1 MKPAIAMYR
10 RANPIGRIGPAVLT
24 AAAIALSGCAS
35 TRMEIAETFGYA
47 KREQLVDKVE
57 SARDGQ
63 EAAKKQFESALAEF
77 MSVTGAEVGELEE
90 RYTALKRE
98 YDRSESKADAVRSR
112 IKEVERVAAALF
124 KEWESELAQ
133 YSSDEL
139 RRASEQQLEETRGM
153 YDRLVNVMKA
163 AEATMDPVL
172 AAFKDQVLFLKH
184 NLNAR
189 AIASL
194 QGNSAQLKS
203 DIESLVREME
213 AAIAEADSFIDSM
226 KRDGEQ

>member
-77 MSVTGAEVGELEE
+77 MAVTGAEVGELEE
-90 RYTALKRE
+90 RYAALKRE

-124 KEWESELAQ
+124 NEWEDELAL

-139 RRASEQQLEETRGM
+139 RRASTQQLEETRAL
-153 YDRLVNVMKA
+153 YDRLVNVMKT

-226 KRDGEQ
+226 KRDGEE